1 MGRWSKGS
9 RTSESQAIRYFP
21 KVQKLLECLSAPSG
35 LHFVFFML
43 SSAGYGTMDGLGNW
57 GGGWGTGAGGGCSM
71 TSCYLRKKKAGRF
84 KTGGMTERSRDLV
97 PPQQCA
103 WVRTCFSLRR
113 IHPNTPRAKGAR
125 WEGCLVHWPH
135 AGIIFQ
141 SFLGGARTLE
151 KGSYSWKSEGTSEW
165 WSWGA
170 VWVCLSLFPGLFK
183 TSSKSERI

>member
-1 MGRWSKGS
+1 
-9 RTSESQAIRYFP
+9 
-21 KVQKLLECLSAPSG
+21 
-35 LHFVFFML
+35 
-43 SSAGYGTMDGLGNW
+43 
-57 GGGWGTGAGGGCSM
+57 M
-71 TSCYLRKKKAGRF
+71 TSCYLRKKKTGRF
-84 KTGGMTERSRDLV
+84 KTGGMTESSRDLV

-165 WSWGA
+165 WSWSA
-170 VWVCLSLFPGLFK
+170 VWVCLSPFPGLFK